1 MCHLVDV
8 LEAFHFKPFFE
19 SQVYIKLVRWAM
31 LALDIYSLNVTT
43 STTTVSNQ
51 GSTNSERGNSAVATL
66 GSSTSGAASSSHTS
80 SSQRGMTPVQ
90 QTVRT
95 KEEKEVLE
103 HFAAVFSL
111 LHPQTFKEVFSQT
124 IGFVVERI
132 HNNYALQIIAN
143 SFLANSGTSA
153 HFATILVEFLLEKMS
168 EMGNNMERSSLYL
181 KLFKLVNLSCN
192 NFTRKFFL
200 ESSNFFGLFRFL
212 EVSLCLQQKTK

>member
-1 MCHLVDV
+1 MFC
-8 LEAFHFKPFFE
+8 K
-19 SQVYIKLVRWAM
+19 VYIKLVRWAM

-43 STTTVSNQ
+43 STATTVATQ
-51 GSTNSERGNSAVATL
+51 GSAAGDRSGPAGTSLSSA
-66 GSSTSGAASSSHTS
+66 GSGAAGGVSSAAHASAY
-80 SSQRGMTPVQ
+80 QRGMTPVQ

-181 KLFKLVNLSCN
+181 KLFKLVS
-192 NFTRKFFL
+192 
-200 ESSNFFGLFRFL
+200 
-212 EVSLCLQQKTK
+212 

>member
-1 MCHLVDV
+1 MVAL
-8 LEAFHFKPFFE
+8 
-19 SQVYIKLVRWAM
+19 QVYIKLVRWAM
-31 LALDIYSLNVTT
+31 LALDIYSLNNTT
-43 STTTVSNQ
+43 STATTVTAQ
-51 GSTNSERGNSAVATL
+51 GSATGDRGGAA
-66 GSSTSGAASSSHTS
+66 GSGLSSGGSGAPGSATGASHAT

-132 HNNYALQIIAN
+132 HSNYALQIIAN

-181 KLFKLVNLSCN
+181 KLFKLV
-192 NFTRKFFL
+192 
-200 ESSNFFGLFRFL
+200 G
-212 EVSLCLQQKTK
+212 